1 MTVGRSIFD
10 VSMPDSFAMKAVS
23 VGPPGTTT
31 LTVMPVPL
39 SSCAQ
44 AAEPASSAALLAP

>member
-1 MTVGRSIFD
+1 MGRSIFD
-10 VSMPDSFAMKAVS
+10 GSMPASLAMKAVS

-39 SSCAQ
+39 SSFDQ
-44 AAEPASSAALLAP
+44 AADAASSAALLAP